1 MAILGSIIK
10 RAITFRGRIPQ
21 RRSSYKRQVRELRK
35 LLLKAQNTAFGQE
48 YKFDKL
54 LLEVDPIKAYQ
65 NTVPVFDYEG
75 MYNNWWQRSLKG
87 EAYISWPG
95 RIKYFALSSG
105 TSESASKHIPVTKEM
120 IKSIQR
126 GTLKQILSTVH
137 YKLPKEIYEKRILM
151 VGGSTNLN
159 YNGKY
164 YSGDL
169 SGITTGTQPKWF
181 QNFTLPGP
189 KIRSKSNW
197 EDKLHDIVVNAKS
210 WDVGFI
216 CGVPAWIQI
225 LFERIIEH
233 YNVKTVHEVWP
244 NLRIF
249 VHGGVAVM
257 PYKKSLEKLTAFP
270 LIYCDTYM
278 ASEGFFAYQERP
290 NEHQAMKLMYDNKVF
305 FEFIQFNE
313 NNFDPEGNLNPNHTA
328 LNISEVELDKEYAI
342 IITNCA
348 GAWRYILGD
357 TIKFTDLRRCE
368 VVVTG
373 RIKHFLSMCGEHL
386 SVDNMTRAVKLSAD
400 DLGIE
405 INEFCVAGIP
415 YENLFAHH
423 WYVGVNKDTD
433 KKALKE
439 KIDQHLKN
447 LNDDYKVER
456 TAALKEVI
464 VTVLPDEVFID
475 FLAAKNK
482 LGSQNKF
489 PRVLKGK
496 IHDEWLTFLETN
508 KKHCS

>member
-1 MAILGSIIK
+1 MAILGSLIK
-10 RAITFRGRIPQ
+10 RAITIRGRIPQ
-21 RRSSYKRQVRELRK
+21 RRSTYKRQVRELRK

-48 YKFDKL
+48 YQFDKL
-54 LLEVDPIKAYQ
+54 LLDPDPVSAYQ
-65 NTVPVFDYEG
+65 KTVPVFDYQT
-75 MYNNWWQRSLKG
+75 MYDKWWKRALNG
-87 EAYISWPG
+87 EAYITWPG
-95 RIKYFALSSG
+95 QIKYFALSSG

-181 QNFTLPGP
+181 QNFTLPGK
-189 KIRSKSNW
+189 KIRNQPNW
-197 EDKLHDIVVNAKS
+197 EDKLHDIVVNAKN

-225 LFERIIEH
+225 LFERIIKH
-233 YNVKTVHEVWP
+233 YNVKTVHDVWP

-249 VHGGVAVM
+249 VHGGVAIM
-257 PYKKSLEKLTAFP
+257 PYKSSLEKLTSFP
-270 LIYCDTYM
+270 LIYCDTYL

-290 NEHQAMKLMYDNKVF
+290 NEEQGMKLLYDNKVF
-305 FEFIQFNE
+305 FEFIPFNE
-313 NNFDPEGNLNPNHTA
+313 DNFDTEGILKPNHTV
-328 LNISEVELDKEYAI
+328 LDVSEVELDKDYAI

-357 TIKFTDLRRCE
+357 TVKFTDLRRLE
-368 VVVTG
+368 VIVTG

-386 SVDNMTRAVKLSAD
+386 SVDNMNRAIKLTAD

-405 INEFCVAGIP
+405 INEFCVAGVP

-423 WYVGVNKDTD
+423 WYVGVD
-433 KKALKE
+433 KMVDDKILKE
-439 KIDQHLKN
+439 KIDNHLKV

-456 TAALKEVI
+456 TAALKEI
-464 VTVLPDEVFID
+464 IITALPDET
-475 FLAAKNK
+475 FLEFMAAKNK
-482 LGSQNKF
+482 LGSQHKF

-496 IHDEWLTFLETN
+496 IYDDWMEFLQKRN
-508 KKHCS
+508 SN

>member
-1 MAILGSIIK
+1 MAIIGSLIK
-10 RAITFRGRIPQ
+10 RAITLRGRIPQ
-21 RRSSYKRQVRELRK
+21 RRSTYKRQVKELRK

-48 YKFDKL
+48 YQFDKL
-54 LLEVDPIKAYQ
+54 LLEPDPISAYQ
-65 NTVPVFDYEG
+65 KTVPIFDYQS
-75 MYNNWWQRSLKG
+75 MYDKWWKRSLNG

-137 YKLPKEIYEKRILM
+137 YNFPKEQFEKRILM

-159 YNGKY
+159 FNGKY

-181 QNFTLPGP
+181 QNFTLPGK
-189 KIRSKSNW
+189 KIRNQSNW
-197 EDKLHDIVVNAKS
+197 EDKLHDIVLNAKN

-225 LFERIIEH
+225 LFERIIKH
-233 YNVKTVHEVWP
+233 YNVKTVHDVWP

-249 VHGGVAVM
+249 VHGGVAIM

-290 NEHQAMKLMYDNKVF
+290 NEVQGMKLMYDNKVF
-305 FEFIQFNE
+305 FEFIPFTE
-313 NNFDPEGNLNPNHTA
+313 EFFDSEGNLISEHPDV
-328 LNISEVELDKEYAI
+328 LDISEVELDKDYVI
-342 IITNCA
+342 VITNCA
-348 GAWRYILGD
+348 GAWRYIVGD
-357 TIKFTDLRRCE
+357 TVKFTDLRRCE
-368 VVVTG
+368 IIVTG
-373 RIKHFLSMCGEHL
+373 RTKHFLSMCGEHL
-386 SVDNMTRAVKLSAD
+386 SVDNMTRAAKLAAD

-405 INEFCVAGIP
+405 INEFSVAGVH

-423 WYVGVNKDTD
+423 WYVGVNGMVDAS
-433 KKALKE
+433 ALKE
-439 KIDQHLKN
+439 KIDEHLKV

-464 VTVLPDEVFID
+464 VTVLPDDAFID
-475 FLAAKNK
+475 FLATKNK

-496 IHDEWLTFLETN
+496 IYDEWLAFLE
-508 KKHCS
+508 KRK